1 MKISIVTLSFNQGR
15 FLESAI
21 RSVVDQQGVDLDYVV
36 VDPGS
41 TDDSRSIIERYRPQL
56 SHTVFERDDGPAD
69 GLNRGFAHASG
80 EIYGFLNADDI
91 LRPGA
96 LAKVA
101 QAFEHSPDADI
112 ISGNGHIIDADGAPI
127 RRMYSDR
134 YSVWG
139 YLYGGVVLLQQSTF
153 FRASAF
159 EAAGGFN
166 VDNRTCWDGELWLD
180 MALAGK
186 HFQRAGGFWSGFR
199 VHGGSITSGIHGND
213 AQRRAYERDRRRM
226 FLKARGRLPG
236 GIKDKGQRVAARVV
250 KWGSNPVALSA
261 RLASLVSPKVR
272 RSPI

>member
-1 MKISIVTLSFNQGR
+1 MKISMVTLSFNQGR

-21 RSVVDQQGVDLDYVV
+21 RSVVDQQGVDLDYIV

-41 TDDSRSIIERYRPQL
+41 TDDSRSIIERYQDQL
-56 SHTVFERDDGPAD
+56 SHAVYERDDGPAD
-69 GLNRGFAHASG
+69 GLNHGFARASG
-80 EIYGFLNADDI
+80 QIYGFLNADDL

-101 QAFEHSPDADI
+101 QAFEQNPDADI
-112 ISGNGHIIDADGAPI
+112 ISGNGHILDADGATI

-134 YSVWG
+134 FSLWG
-139 YLYGGVVLLQQSTF
+139 YLYGGAVLLQQSTF

-186 HFQRAGGFWSGFR
+186 RFQRANDFWSGFR
-199 VHGGSITSGIHGND
+199 VYGGTITSGIHGND
-213 AQRRAYERDRRRM
+213 DYRRAYDRDRRRM

-236 GIKDKGQRVAARVV
+236 GLKDRGQRIAARVV
-250 KWGSNPVALSA
+250 KWGTNPVALSA
-261 RLASLVSPKVR
+261 RLASLASPKVR
-272 RSPI
+272 RSPV

>member
-21 RSVVDQQGVDLDYVV
+21 RSVVEQQGVDLDYIV

-41 TDDSRSIIERYRPQL
+41 TDDSRSIIERYRSKI
-56 SHTVFERDDGPAD
+56 SHVVLERDDGPAD
-69 GLNRGFAHASG
+69 GLNRGFARATG
-80 EIYGFLNADDI
+80 DIYGFLNADDV
-91 LRPGA
+91 LKPGA

-101 QAFEHSPDADI
+101 QAFEQRPDADV
-112 ISGNGHIIDADGAPI
+112 ISGHGHIIDADGAPV

-134 YSVWG
+134 FSVWG

-159 EAAGGFN
+159 DAAGGFN

-186 HFQRAGGFWSGFR
+186 HFQRMGGFWSGFR
-199 VHGGSITSGIHGND
+199 VYGSSITGSIANGGNF
-213 AQRRAYERDRRRM
+213 RAAYDQDRRRM
-226 FLKARGRLPG
+226 FMKARGRLPG
-236 GIKDKGQRVAARVV
+236 GLKDKGQRIAARVI
-250 KWGSNPVALSA
+250 KWGTNPIALSA
-261 RLASLVSPKVR
+261 RLVSLLDPKAR
-272 RSPI
+272 QSPI

>member
-1 MKISIVTLSFNQGR
+1 MKISIVTLSFNQCR

-21 RSVVDQQGVDLDYVV
+21 RSVVDQQGVDLDYII

-41 TDDSRSIIERYRPQL
+41 SDDSRSIIERYSDRL
-56 SHTVFERDDGPAD
+56 GGVVLERDDGPAD
-69 GLNRGFAHASG
+69 GLNNGFAKASG
-80 EIYGFLNADDI
+80 EIYGFLNADDV

-96 LAKVA
+96 LAKIA
-101 QAFEHSPDADI
+101 QAFEQNPDADV
-112 ISGNGHIIDADGAPI
+112 ISGNGHIIDAAGETI

-134 YSVWG
+134 FSVWG

-153 FRASAF
+153 FRARAF
-159 EAAGGFN
+159 DAAGGFN

-186 HFQRAGGFWSGFR
+186 RFYRANGFWSGFR
-199 VHGGSITSGIHGND
+199 VYDGTITSDIHANED
-213 AQRRAYERDRRRM
+213 RRRAYDRDRRRM

-236 GIKDKGQRVAARVV
+236 GLRDRGQRVAARVV
-250 KWGSNPVALSA
+250 KWGTNPVALSA

-272 RSPI
+272 RSPV

>member
-21 RSVVDQQGVDLDYVV
+21 RSVVDQQGVDLDYIV

-41 TDDSRSIIERYRPQL
+41 SDDSRSIIERYRPQL

-69 GLNRGFAHASG
+69 GLNHGFARASG

-101 QAFEHSPDADI
+101 QAFEQNPDADI
-112 ISGNGHIIDADGAPI
+112 ISGNGHIIDAHGGPL

-134 YSVWG
+134 FSLWG

-159 EAAGGFN
+159 QAAGGFN

-186 HFQRAGGFWSGFR
+186 HFQRDSGFWSGFR
-199 VHGGSITSGIHGND
+199 VYGGSITSEIHGND
-213 AQRRAYERDRRRM
+213 ARRRAYERDRRRM

-236 GIKDKGQRVAARVV
+236 GLKDKGQRIAARVV
-250 KWGSNPVALSA
+250 KWGTNPVALSA
-261 RLASLVSPKVR
+261 RVASLLSPKVR

>member
-1 MKISIVTLSFNQGR
+1 MKISIVTLSFNQGQ

-21 RSVVDQQGVDLDYVV
+21 RSVVEQQGVDLDYIV

-41 TDDSRSIIERYRPQL
+41 TDDSRSIIERYSNRI

-69 GLNRGFAHASG
+69 GLNRGFARASG
-80 EIYGFLNADDI
+80 DIYGFLNADDV

-96 LAKVA
+96 LAQIA
-101 QAFEHSPDADI
+101 QAFDQRPNADV
-112 ISGNGHIIDADGAPI
+112 ISGHGHIIDADGVSI

-134 YSVWG
+134 YSLWG

-153 FRASAF
+153 FRAAAF

-166 VDNRTCWDGELWLD
+166 LDNRTCWDGELWLD

-186 HFQRAGGFWSGFR
+186 RFQRAQGFWSGFR
-199 VHGGSITSGIHGND
+199 VHGDSITSGIHGESSH
-213 AQRRAYERDRRRM
+213 RRAYNRDRRRM

-236 GIKDKGQRVAARVV
+236 GLRDKGQWIAARVL
-250 KWGSNPVALSA
+250 KWGTNPIALSA
-261 RLASLVSPKVR
+261 RVASLLSPRAR

>member
-15 FLESAI
+15 FLEDAL
-21 RSVVDQQGVDLDYVV
+21 RSVVDQQGVDLDYIV

-41 TDDSRSIIERYRPQL
+41 GDDSRSIIERYRSRL
-56 SHTVFERDDGPAD
+56 SATVFERDDGPAD
-69 GLNRGFAHASG
+69 GLNNGFARATG
-80 EIYGFLNADDI
+80 DIYGFLNADDI

-96 LAKVA
+96 LAEVA
-101 QAFEHSPDADI
+101 QAFERHPDADV
-112 ISGNGHIIDADGAPI
+112 ISGNGHIVDTDGRSV

-134 YSVWG
+134 FSLWG

-153 FRASAF
+153 FRAGAF

-186 HFQRAGGFWSGFR
+186 RFQRASGFWSGFR
-199 VHGGSITSGIHGND
+199 VYGGSITSGIHGD
-213 AQRRAYERDRRRM
+213 AGHRRAYDQDRRRM

-236 GIKDKGQRVAARVV
+236 GLKDKGQRIAARAV
-250 KWGSNPVALSA
+250 KWGTNPIALSA
-261 RLASLVSPKVR
+261 RLASLLSPRAR
-272 RSPI
+272 RSAI

>member
-21 RSVVDQQGVDLDYVV
+21 RSVVDQQGVDLDYII

-41 TDDSRSIIERYRPQL
+41 TDDSREIIERYRDRLGP
-56 SHTVFERDDGPAD
+56 VVYERDDGPAD
-69 GLNRGFAHASG
+69 GLNHGFAKASG
-80 EIYGFLNADDI
+80 QIYGFLNADDVF
-91 LRPGA
+91 RPGA

-101 QAFEHSPDADI
+101 QAFEQNPDADI
-112 ISGNGHIIDADGAPI
+112 ISGNGHILDADGAPI

-134 YSVWG
+134 FSLWG
-139 YLYGGVVLLQQSTF
+139 YLYGGAVLLQQSTF

-159 EAAGGFN
+159 KTAGGFN

-186 HFQRAGGFWSGFR
+186 RFQRASGFWSGFR
-199 VHGGSITSGIHGND
+199 VYGGTITSDIHGND
-213 AQRRAYERDRRRM
+213 DHRRAYDRDRRRM

-236 GIKDKGQRVAARVV
+236 GLKDKGQRVAARVV
-250 KWGSNPVALSA
+250 KWGTNPIALSA
-261 RLASLVSPKVR
+261 RLASLLSPKVR

>member
-1 MKISIVTLSFNQGR
+1 MKISIVTLSFNQGS

-21 RSVVDQQGVDLDYVV
+21 KSVADQKGVDLDYVV

-41 TDDSRSIIERYRPQL
+41 TDGSRSIIERYESQI
-56 SHTVFERDDGPAD
+56 SQTVLERDDGPAD
-69 GLNRGFAHASG
+69 GLNRGFAKASG
-80 EIYGFLNADDI
+80 DIYGFLNADDV
-91 LRPGA
+91 LKPGA

-101 QAFEHSPDADI
+101 QAFEQNPDADI
-112 ISGNGHIIDADGAPI
+112 ISGNGHIIAEDGSAI

-134 YSVWG
+134 FSLWG

-153 FRASAF
+153 FRARAF
-159 EAAGGFN
+159 EQAGGFN

-186 HFQRAGGFWSGFR
+186 RFQRTNGFWSGFR
-199 VHGGSITSGIHGND
+199 VYGSSITGSIAGGGDWRH
-213 AQRRAYERDRRRM
+213 AYDRDRRRM

-236 GIKDKGQRVAARVV
+236 GLRDKGQRVAARMV
-250 KWGSNPVALSA
+250 KWGTNPVALSA
-261 RLASLVSPKVR
+261 RLASFLSPKVR